1 MQELMATL
9 KAIYEREHRQN
20 KFNAAM
26 QGVDLDENKNKE
38 GANGAVTFEEVKAR
52 AIARVTG
59 DISQA
64 NAARFGVDQ
73 MDGTDYKIV
82 GL

>member
-9 KAIYEREHRQN
+9 KAIYEKEHRNN
-20 KFNAAM
+20 KFIAAM
-26 QGVDLDENKNKE
+26 QGIDIDKDKKGED
-38 GANGAVTFEEVKAR
+38 GAVTFEEVKAR
-52 AIARVTG
+52 AIQRATG
-59 DISQA
+59 NQSQA
-64 NAARFGVDQ
+64 NAARFGIDQ

>member
-1 MQELMATL
+1 MQELMVTL
-9 KAIYEREHRQN
+9 KAIYEREHRHN
-20 KFNAAM
+20 KFTAAM
-26 QGVDLDENKNKE
+26 QGIDIDKDNKKE
-38 GANGAVTFEEVKAR
+38 GESGAVTFEEVKAR
-52 AIARVTG
+52 AIQKATG

-64 NAARFGVDQ
+64 HAARFGVDQ